1 MVAIDEILDRYCAI
15 SDAEDSSNSR
25 AVKAEEL
32 FKHTD
37 LFVSVEPCVMCAAA
51 LRWMGLRAVYYGCAN
66 DRFGGNGSVFSV
78 HSEYTLLPFDI
89 SQSLLKNLSTKF
101 FTRHG
106 SSEVRLV
113 FGLLSGRGHYA
124 SATLLCTGK

>member
-1 MVAIDEILDRYCAI
+1 MVAIDEILDRYCET
-15 SDAEDSSNSR
+15 SDAEESSNSR

-32 FKHTD
+32 FKQTD

-78 HSEYTLLPFDI
+78 HSEYALQSFDT
-89 SQSLLKNLSTKF
+89 SQHCLMYFILQVL
-101 FTRHG
+101 H
-106 SSEVRLV
+106 
-113 FGLLSGRGHYA
+113 
-124 SATLLCTGK
+124 